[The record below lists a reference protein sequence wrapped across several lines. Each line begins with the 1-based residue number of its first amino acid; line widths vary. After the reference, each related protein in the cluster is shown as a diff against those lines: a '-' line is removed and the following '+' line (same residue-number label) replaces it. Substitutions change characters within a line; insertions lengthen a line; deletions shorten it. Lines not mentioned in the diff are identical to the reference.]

1 MVTAPHTRVSRE
13 SSQREWK
20 SVPAQWLQEK
30 QDAEAPGQEQRE
42 KPASAQ
48 KQSRQR
54 IALALQKKE
63 SP

>member
-1 MVTAPHTRVSRE
+1 MVTAHHTRVPRE
-13 SSQREWK
+13 SSRREWE
-20 SVPAQWLQEK
+20 SVPAQWLREK
-30 QDAEAPGQEQRE
+30 QGAEAPGQEQKE